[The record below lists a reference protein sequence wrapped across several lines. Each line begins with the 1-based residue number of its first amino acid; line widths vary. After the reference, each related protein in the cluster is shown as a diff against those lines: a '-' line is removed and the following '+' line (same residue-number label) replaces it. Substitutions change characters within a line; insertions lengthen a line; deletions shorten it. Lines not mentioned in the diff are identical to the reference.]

1 MDSRIHRLEE
11 EAYAAVLR
19 AFAAQSK
26 FLSWEKVE
34 MMTELRLQLQISDTH
49 HREILSNVC
58 SENGIE
64 LSRNKRKGA
73 DARQPSEMKQQPSQ
87 RSSPHKRLKSAS
99 LVVKVEK
106 PNEFDSRLAN
116 GNTKDQSKVIEI
128 RSNDKIVHQ
137 VSSLHKFSNQH

>member
-1 MDSRIHRLEE
+1 MDSRIHRLEK

-26 FLSWEKVE
+26 FLSREKE
-34 MMTELRLQLQISDTH
+34 KMMTELRVHLEISDNH
-49 HREILSNVC
+49 HREILSNVS

-64 LSRNKRKGA
+64 LSRNKRKRV
-73 DARQPSEMKQQPSQ
+73 DARQPSAMKQQPSQ

-106 PNEFDSRLAN
+106 PNEFDARFAN
-116 GNTKDQSKVIEI
+116 GNTKDQSKMIEI

>member
-64 LSRNKRKGA
+64 LSR
-73 DARQPSEMKQQPSQ
+73 
-87 RSSPHKRLKSAS
+87 LKSAS